1 MVRAD
6 ARREGRRATD
16 REIYGVRSAQS
27 IFSAMLRRARTR
39 SFRPGPAAFLI
50 VALTMAAGLS
60 ACAARAPDPPD
71 AEFLV
76 ATADSTFWVHSGA
89 NGIHVKAV
97 PMTLAHFGG
106 RFHEVF
112 IADVDRSFDDA
123 VFTGERVYVRD
134 LQSNDSTVVYDDA
147 AIVTM
152 AAHHARAYPDA
163 TPLGPDDDTP
173 QDPVISASGETDVLE
188 VRGAYAL
195 LEHRTSYEMPA
206 GDLHDT
212 VHTAVDLRTGSA
224 ATPAEMARDSAAEDS
239 NVVRSVPHI
248 WARKSYTLYA
258 RGVVDGSVSISLRD
272 ASQRS
277 WALFTVSAHPR
288 VYWLDSP
295 PIDSAARRALVRAFN
310 SAAAYDE
317 TVKYVKYLHPVVHSP
332 KARAV
337 RHA

>member
-1 MVRAD
+1 
-6 ARREGRRATD
+6 
-16 REIYGVRSAQS
+16 
-27 IFSAMLRRARTR
+27 MLRPTHIH
-39 SFRPGPAAFLI
+39 SFRPGSAGFLI
-50 VALTMAAGLS
+50 LALVAAAGLVGS
-60 ACAARAPDPPD
+60 VACATRTPDPPD

-89 NGIHVKAV
+89 TGIHVKAV

-134 LQSNDSTVVYDDA
+134 LQSNDSTLVYDDT

-163 TPLGPDDDTP
+163 TPLGPKDETP
-173 QDPVISASGETDVLE
+173 QDPAISASGETDVLE

-195 LEHRTSYEMPA
+195 LEHRTFYEMPA
-206 GDLHDT
+206 GDMHDT
-212 VHTAVDLRTGSA
+212 VHTAVDLRTGAA
-224 ATPAEMARDSAAEDS
+224 ATPADMERDSAAEDS
-239 NVVRSVPHI
+239 NVVRTVPRS
-248 WARKSYTLYA
+248 WKRKGYELYA
-258 RGVVDGSVSISLRD
+258 RGVADGSVSISLRD
-272 ASQRS
+272 KSQRA
-277 WALFTVSAHPR
+277 WPLFTVSAHPR
-288 VYWLDSP
+288 IYWLDNP

-317 TVKYVKYLHPVVHSP
+317 TVKYVRYVRPVRRPSAVH
-332 KARAV
+332 AM